1 MRAGFKE
8 CELPLLVGYGGGGG
22 SKRHRD
28 GWMVHSGFYADVLG
42 IAWGVIC
49 WFIFLR
55 LNMEYLGWNWTKN

>member
-1 MRAGFKE
+1 M
-8 CELPLLVGYGGGGG
+8 GGGGG

-49 WFIFLR
+49 WFVFLR
-55 LNMEYLGWNWTKN
+55 LNMEYLGWNWTEN